1 LLGLQGKGSMLL
13 PAPLKCH
20 PGKIIHCTSK
30 QVRQRLGTYMLDL
43 QYKPETVI
51 CVEKPGVDDYAAVMC
66 NAEWLRE

>member
-1 LLGLQGKGSMLL
+1 
-13 PAPLKCH
+13 
-20 PGKIIHCTSK
+20 
-30 QVRQRLGTYMLDL
+30 MLDL